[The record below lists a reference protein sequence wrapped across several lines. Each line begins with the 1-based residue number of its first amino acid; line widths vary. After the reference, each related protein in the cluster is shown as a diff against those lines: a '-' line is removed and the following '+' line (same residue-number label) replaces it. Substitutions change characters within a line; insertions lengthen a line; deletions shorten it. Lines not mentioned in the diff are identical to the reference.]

1 VIERPTAIIVYRA
14 TVEGVSSVDI
24 TLDVKPAN
32 DGEEPF
38 VRTANDKL
46 LVNVPGAA
54 NAEDVGDVLRAFGAL
69 IGIHGAVRI
78 TIEPYT
84 PR

>member
-1 VIERPTAIIVYRA
+1 VIVYRA

-24 TLDVKPAN
+24 TLAVAPAG

-38 VRTANDKL
+38 VRTSSDRL

-54 NAEDVGDVLRAFGAL
+54 NAEDVGDILRTFGAL
-69 IGIHGAVRI
+69 IGINGAVRI
-78 TIEPYT
+78 TVEPYT
-84 PR
+84 R